1 MPDNRHPE
9 CNVKSLGRIN
19 NYSDD
24 IEFAAQIDGN
34 NVYTLKLKNL
44 AAHGGTCDASTNNI
58 APGPFGNNVIVS
70 GNAMVHGWDWLGQPM
85 TEKVAAGAGVKAFK
99 KIKEITD
106 SATATWGDEYG
117 IPFAMASEAD
127 GDAVGTAAVITD
139 PATNVTGD
147 PRGTLDFAV
156 EPDGA
161 TDKEVTYT
169 IDTSVPLY
177 GVQHFADFSDDEYA

>member
-9 CNVKSLGRIN
+9 CNTNDLGRIN

-24 IEFAAQIDGN
+24 IEFAGQIDSNG
-34 NVYTLKLKNL
+34 VYTLKLKNL
-44 AAHGGTCDASTNNI
+44 AAHGGAAAAGGLS
-58 APGPFGNNVIVS
+58 PGPFGNNVIVAVA
-70 GNAMVHGWDWLGQPM
+70 NAMVHGWDWLGQPM
-85 TEKVAAGAGVKAFK
+85 SEKIAIGAGKKAFR

-106 SATATWGDEYG
+106 SATAVWGDEYG
-117 IPFAMASEAD
+117 VPFNMASEAD
-127 GDAVGTAAVITD
+127 GDAVGTAADTTD
-139 PATNVTGD
+139 PATNATGD

-161 TDKEVTYT
+161 TDKEITYT
-169 IDTSVPLY
+169 TQTPLY